1 MPSLP
6 IDTLHDLAR
15 ETRARMTFLCS
26 VAPMLDEQTRAR
38 CKAEMLDLFGL
49 LRAIDKARVGRYA

>member
-6 IDTLHDLAR
+6 LDTLHDLAR

-26 VAPMLDEQTRAR
+26 VAPMLRGDVRVR
-38 CKAEMLDLFGL
+38 CDAEMLDLFGL
-49 LRAIDKARVGRYA
+49 LRQIDQARMGRHA